1 MNLLDIRTTLIGGV
15 ISDAICALVIS
26 SICYKSSAF
35 KSERMLSLIRA

>member
-1 MNLLDIRTTLIGGV
+1 VNLLEIRTILIGV
-15 ISDAICALVIS
+15 AVSYVICALVIS